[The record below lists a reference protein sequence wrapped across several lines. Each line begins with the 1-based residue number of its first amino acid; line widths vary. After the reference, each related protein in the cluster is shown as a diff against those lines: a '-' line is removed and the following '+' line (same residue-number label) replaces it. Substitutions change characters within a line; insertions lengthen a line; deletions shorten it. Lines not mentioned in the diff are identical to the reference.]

1 MTQNFEKEES
11 KTPMYRVKLGLKLK
25 EFRLEK
31 GFSVKDIIDMTSI
44 SKSSILKI
52 EKGEAKNIDNYVEY
66 AKAVEYP
73 LETLVDF
80 KIKLEPLNQLSTE
93 RKETTKLTAKIRKH
107 IVNTAFLVDGKTIAE
122 IRDELIRIKQIDI
135 KIKSA
140 DIAGVMRNLADDDVI
155 KKEKLGKKNL
165 YIKI

>member
-1 MTQNFEKEES
+1 MIQKFEKEES
-11 KTPMYRVKLGLKLK
+11 KTPMYRMKLGLKLK

-31 GFSVKDIIDMTSI
+31 GFSVKDIIDMTNI

-93 RKETTKLTAKIRKH
+93 RQEATKLTAKIRKH
-107 IVNTAFLVDGKTIAE
+107 IVNTAFLINGKKIAE
-122 IRDELIRIKQIDI
+122 IRDELIRINQIDI
-135 KIKSA
+135 KVKSA

-155 KKEKLGKKNL
+155 KKEKLGNKNL
-165 YIKI
+165 YKI

>member
-1 MTQNFEKEES
+1 MTQQFKKEEN
-11 KTPMYRVKLGLKLK
+11 KVPIYRVKLGSKLK
-25 EFRLEK
+25 EIRLEK
-31 GFSVKDIIDMTSI
+31 GFSINDIIEMTSI

-73 LETLVDF
+73 LENLVDF

-93 RKETTKLTAKIRKH
+93 RKEATKLTAKIRKH
-107 IVNTAFLVDGKTIAE
+107 IVNTAFLIDGKTIAE
-122 IRDELIRIKQIDI
+122 IRDELIRINQIDS
-135 KIKSA
+135 KVEST

-155 KKEKLGKKNL
+155 KKEKLRNKNL
-165 YIKI
+165 YLKI

>member
-1 MTQNFEKEES
+1 MTQQFKKEEN
-11 KTPMYRVKLGLKLK
+11 KVPIYRVKLGVKLK
-25 EFRLEK
+25 EIRLEK
-31 GFSVKDIIDMTSI
+31 GFSIKDIIEMTSI

-80 KIKLEPLNQLSTE
+80 KIKLESLNQLSTE
-93 RKETTKLTAKIRKH
+93 RKEATKLTAKIRKH
-107 IVNTAFLVDGKTIAE
+107 IVNTAFLIVGKTIAE
-122 IRDELIRIKQIDI
+122 IRDELIRINQIDS
-135 KIKSA
+135 KVKSS

-155 KKEKLGKKNL
+155 KKEKLGSKNL
-165 YIKI
+165 YLKI